1 MKKLIRLILLATVLL
16 ASGCSF
22 LGIEKSSV
30 DVAELVPLAG
40 MQSARVVWNSN
51 LGKGADGKGV
61 KLVASVDGSTLYV
74 AHFDGKVEAVSA
86 SSGASLWRTDLD
98 TQISGGPGV
107 GDGLVISGTTEGD
120 VIALSQ
126 STGGESWRTAVSTDI
141 PAVPVSARGIV
152 VVHTNDGKLYGLDAA
167 TGGQLWLFHR
177 ATPVLSLRG
186 AGTPVIEGN
195 SLYSGLDG
203 GKLVKLDLMSGRP
216 SWETPITYASGRT
229 ELDRVVDIDG
239 LLVLGPSLLY
249 VVTYQGDMAAVNK
262 SDGKVK
268 WRTAYS
274 SWQGVISDGHALY
287 ASDAD
292 GYVAAVNPH
301 NGEILWRQKAL
312 SGRRLSPP
320 VIAGNLIAVADLEGY
335 VHWLSPQ
342 DGSIVAR
349 VEAVSSGVRAP
360 LVVQG
365 SVVYV
370 YGDKGELAAVTAQ

>member
-1 MKKLIRLILLATVLL
+1 MKTLVRLILLATALFT
-16 ASGCSF
+16 SGCSF
-22 LGIEKSSV
+22 FGIEKSAV

-40 MQSARVVWNSN
+40 MQTARVVWNSK

-61 KLVASVDGSTLYV
+61 KLVASLDGSTLYV
-74 AHFDGKVEAVSA
+74 AHFDGKVEAVST
-86 SSGASLWRTDLD
+86 SSGASLWKTDLGI
-98 TQISGGPGV
+98 QISGGPGV
-107 GDGLVISGTTEGD
+107 GNGLVISGTTEGE

-126 STGGESWRTAVSTDI
+126 STGSESWRATVSTDI

-152 VVHTNDGKLYGLDAA
+152 VIHTNDGKLYGLDAA

-274 SWQGVISDGHALY
+274 SWQGVISDGRALY
-287 ASDAD
+287 ASDAN

-312 SGRRLSPP
+312 SGRRLAPP
-320 VIAGNLIAVADLEGY
+320 VMAGNLIAVADLEGY
-335 VHWLSPQ
+335 VHWLSPE

-349 VEAVSSGVRAP
+349 IEAVSSGVRAP
-360 LVVQG
+360 LVAQG

>member
-1 MKKLIRLILLATVLL
+1 MKILVRLIVVAAALYT
-16 ASGCSF
+16 SGCSF
-22 LGIEKSSV
+22 LGIEKSAV
-30 DVAELVPLAG
+30 DVAELVPVAG
-40 MQSARVVWNSN
+40 MQTARVVWNSN

-61 KLVASVDGSTLYV
+61 KLVASLDGSTLYV
-74 AHFDGKVEAVSA
+74 AHFDGAVEAVST
-86 SSGASLWRTDLD
+86 SSGASLWKNDLD
-98 TQISGGPGV
+98 VEIGGGPGV
-107 GDGLVISGTTEGD
+107 GNGLVISGTTEGE

-126 STGGESWRTAVSTDI
+126 STGQESWRARVSTDV

-152 VVHTNDGKLYGLDAA
+152 VIHTNDGKLYGLDAA
-167 TGGQLWLFHR
+167 TGGERWVFHR

-195 SLYSGLDG
+195 SLYSGRDG

-239 LLVLGPSLLY
+239 LLVLGASTLY
-249 VVTYQGDMAAVNK
+249 VVTYQGEMAAVNK

-274 SWQGVISDGHALY
+274 SWQGVISDGNTLY
-287 ASDAD
+287 ASDEN
-292 GYVAAVNPH
+292 GYVAAVSPH
-301 NGEILWRQKAL
+301 NGEILWRQTAL

-320 VIAGNLIAVADLEGY
+320 VMAGNLIAVADLDGY
-335 VHWLSPQ
+335 VHWLSPD
-342 DGSIVAR
+342 DGSIVSR

-360 LVVQG
+360 LVAHG

>member
-1 MKKLIRLILLATVLL
+1 MKTLVRLILLATALFT
-16 ASGCSF
+16 SGCSF
-22 LGIEKSSV
+22 FGIEKSAV

-40 MQSARVVWNSN
+40 MQTARVVWNSK

-61 KLVASVDGSTLYV
+61 KLVASLDGSTLYV
-74 AHFDGKVEAVSA
+74 AHFDGKVEAVST
-86 SSGASLWRTDLD
+86 SSGASLWKTDLGI
-98 TQISGGPGV
+98 QISGGPGV
-107 GDGLVISGTTEGD
+107 GNGLVISGTTEGE

-126 STGGESWRTAVSTDI
+126 STGSESWRATVSTDI

-152 VVHTNDGKLYGLDAA
+152 VIHTNDGKLYGLDAA

-274 SWQGVISDGHALY
+274 SWQGVISDGRALY
-287 ASDAD
+287 ASDAN

-320 VIAGNLIAVADLEGY
+320 VMAGNLIAVADLEGY
-335 VHWLSPQ
+335 VHWLSPE

-349 VEAVSSGVRAP
+349 IEAVSSGVRAP
-360 LVVQG
+360 LVAQG

-370 YGDKGELAAVTAQ
+370 YADKGELAAVTAQ

>member
-1 MKKLIRLILLATVLL
+1 MKILTRLIVLAAALS
-16 ASGCSF
+16 AGGCSF
-22 LGIEKSSV
+22 FGFEKSAV

-40 MQSARVVWNSN
+40 MQTSRVVWNSN

-61 KLVASVDGSTLYV
+61 KLVASLDGSTLYV
-74 AHFDGKVEAVSA
+74 AHFDGKVEAVST
-86 SSGASLWRTDLD
+86 SSGASLWNKDLD
-98 TQISGGPGV
+98 VEISGGPGV
-107 GDGLVISGTTEGD
+107 GNGLVISGTTEGE

-126 STGGESWRTAVSTDI
+126 STGSESWRTVVSTDV
-141 PAVPVSARGIV
+141 PAVPVSARGV
-152 VVHTNDGKLYGLDAA
+152 VVIHTNDGKLYGLDAA
-167 TGGQLWLFHR
+167 TGGESWVFHR

-249 VVTYQGDMAAVNK
+249 VVTYQGEMAAVNK

-274 SWQGVISDGHALY
+274 SWQGVISDGHSLY
-287 ASDAD
+287 ASDD
-292 GYVAAVNPH
+292 NGYVAAVNPR
-301 NGEILWRQKAL
+301 NGEILWRQKGL

-320 VIAGNLIAVADLEGY
+320 VMSGNLIAVADLEGY
-335 VHWLSPQ
+335 VHWLSPD

-360 LVVQG
+360 LVAHG

>member
-1 MKKLIRLILLATVLL
+1 MKTLIRLILLATALFTG
-16 ASGCSF
+16 GCSF
-22 LGIEKSSV
+22 LGIEKSAV
-30 DVAELVPLAG
+30 DVAELVPYAG
-40 MQSARVVWNSN
+40 MQTGRVVWNSN

-61 KLVASVDGSTLYV
+61 KLVASLDGSTLYV
-74 AHFDGKVEAVSA
+74 AHFDGKVEAVST
-86 SSGASLWRTDLD
+86 SSGASLWKNDLD
-98 TQISGGPGV
+98 VEISGGPGV
-107 GDGLVISGTTEGD
+107 GSGLVISGTTEGE

-126 STGGESWRTAVSTDI
+126 STGNESWRARVSTDV

-152 VVHTNDGKLYGLDAA
+152 VIHTNDGKLYGLDAA
-167 TGGQLWLFHR
+167 TGGQRWLFHR

-186 AGTPVIEGN
+186 TGTPVIEGN
-195 SLYSGLDG
+195 SLYAGLDG

-249 VVTYQGDMAAVNK
+249 VVTYQGEMAAVNK

-274 SWQGVISDGHALY
+274 SWQGVISDGRSLY
-287 ASDAD
+287 ASDAN

-320 VIAGNLIAVADLEGY
+320 VMAGNLIAVADLEGY

-360 LVVQG
+360 LVAHG
-365 SVVYV
+365 GMVYV

>member
-1 MKKLIRLILLATVLL
+1 MKTLVRLILLATALFT
-16 ASGCSF
+16 SGCSF
-22 LGIEKSSV
+22 FGIEKSAV

-40 MQSARVVWNSN
+40 MQTARVVWNSK

-61 KLVASVDGSTLYV
+61 KLVASLDGSTLYV
-74 AHFDGKVEAVSA
+74 AHFDGKVEAVST
-86 SSGASLWRTDLD
+86 SSGASLWKTDLGI
-98 TQISGGPGV
+98 QISGGPGV
-107 GDGLVISGTTEGD
+107 GNGLVISGTTEGE

-126 STGGESWRTAVSTDI
+126 STGSESWRATVSTDI

-152 VVHTNDGKLYGLDAA
+152 VIHTNDGKLYGLDAA

-229 ELDRVVDIDG
+229 ELDRVVDIYG

-274 SWQGVISDGHALY
+274 SWQGVISDGRALY
-287 ASDAD
+287 ASDAN

-320 VIAGNLIAVADLEGY
+320 VMAGNLIAVADLEGY
-335 VHWLSPQ
+335 VHWLSPE

-349 VEAVSSGVRAP
+349 IEAVSSGVRAP
-360 LVVQG
+360 LVAQG

-370 YGDKGELAAVTAQ
+370 YADKGELAAVTAQ